1 MIAFWVACTRV
12 VDYRHNPSDIN
23 VRWAALLTL
32 TYVELHLC
40 VARFAMHAIC
50 VCLLACL
57 FDCAH
62 AHALF
67 LCSCVHFSA
76 FLRACVRAC
85 VRSCVRACACMPPL
99 AAPHSTGYYSAKLIT
114 HVPYT
119 GQAGMAIGILASVL
133 SYHMNFAPVWTLRSQ
148 IPLLHGNARGAR
160 SLSSPRHHLVHADF
174 QDETTPLVN
183 NHRRPSSA
191 LKVEG

>member
-1 MIAFWVACTRV
+1 
-12 VDYRHNPSDIN
+12 
-23 VRWAALLTL
+23 
-32 TYVELHLC
+32 
-40 VARFAMHAIC
+40 MHAIC

-62 AHALF
+62 AHAISF
-67 LCSCVHFSA
+67 CVVVCISLHFYV
-76 FLRACVRAC
+76 RACVRAF
-85 VRSCVRACACMPPL
+85 VRACVCMYAPL